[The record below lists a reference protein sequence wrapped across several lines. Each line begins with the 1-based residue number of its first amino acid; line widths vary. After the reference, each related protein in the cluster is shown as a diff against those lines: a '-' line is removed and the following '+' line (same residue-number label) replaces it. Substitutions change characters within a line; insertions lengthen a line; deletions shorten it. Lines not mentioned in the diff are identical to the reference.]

1 MVLAFA
7 SAIAYITAEIL
18 RGRPIYDAL
27 LQRSLAASPDTACEE
42 EKNMI
47 EVPIA
52 SGSLL
57 ENRPISELPPM
68 KQTVIVEIKRSGK
81 SLIPDPDTRLRA
93 GDFLYILSESRNA
106 ETLKRMGEESNVK

>member
-1 MVLAFA
+1 
-7 SAIAYITAEIL
+7 
-18 RGRPIYDAL
+18 
-27 LQRSLAASPDTACEE
+27 
-42 EKNMI
+42 MI

-106 ETLKRMGEESNVK
+106 ETLKRMGEESNMK